1 MKIKICGMKYLEN
14 MHGISALNP
23 DYMGFI
29 FYRKSPRFYD
39 AEKVDLPSDIQK
51 VGVFVNEMISE
62 IQNII
67 QKYNLDVVQFHGDE
81 SPEFCENFK
90 NINPETEVW
99 KAFQIDENS
108 DFEVLKSYDS
118 VDKFLF
124 DTKDRNYGGNGIKF
138 DWKMLENYQSEK
150 KFILSGGISLDDI
163 SKIREVKY
171 KVPQIS
177 TVDINSRFEIKPGWK
192 DVEKVEKFYEQ
203 LKLIR

>member
-1 MKIKICGMKYLEN
+1 MKIKICGMKYPEN
-14 MHGISALNP
+14 IHGISALNP

-29 FYRKSPRFYD
+29 FYRKSSRFYD

-62 IQNII
+62 IQNTI

-90 NINPETEVW
+90 NINPETKVW

-108 DFEVLKSYDS
+108 DFEILKSYDS

-138 DWKMLENYQSEK
+138 NWNLLKKYDLEK
-150 KFILSGGISLDDI
+150 DVILSGGISEEDVPSI
-163 SKIREVKY
+163 FEIY
-171 KVPQIS
+171 KEIPQIKL
-177 TVDINSRFEIKPGWK
+177 VDINSRFETKPGWK